1 MPDDDNCVVL
11 PLSLIV
17 AVIVEDDSEVAEVI
31 PSLEVDPSAVL
42 LLGDTMSVVAVDD
55 TMVGTDDEGT
65 TTALE
70 EVVD

>member
-31 PSLEVDPSAVL
+31 PSLEVDQVIR
-42 LLGDTMSVVAVDD
+42 
-55 TMVGTDDEGT
+55 
-65 TTALE
+65 
-70 EVVD
+70 